1 MTETGNQFRV
11 VLRGYDPAQVDR
23 RMSELG
29 EAAGETHV
37 QVEQLTARVRQL
49 EQERDRALER
59 AASNTVVVEQ
69 AEEKPADFTHLGERV
84 GQILTLAEEEAEEI
98 RSRASAELDA
108 ERQSISDNAARVR
121 TEADRYA
128 TERRSEADTEA
139 ARLLEDAR
147 RAADERIDAADRDA
161 AARLQEAEA
170 VYEDQR
176 ARAAQAATDFETTL
190 AARRTA
196 AEQEFKQ
203 RMSDT
208 ERRLEEAEKFLGDA
222 RAEAEATGNDA
233 AREAR
238 RIVSEAEQQAS
249 QIVSDAKSTA
259 ARVRSDSERE
269 LAAATQRR
277 DSINAQLANVR
288 QMLATL
294 TGVAPSNV
302 LDAFAEVGEG
312 AQDGAVDG
320 NGADSDPGAMVPEQ
334 KTAYDEQTDVSAAE
348 ERSDG
353 ESASEASAKSDEA
366 GSDEK
371 SDFQPAR

>member
-37 QVEQLTARVRQL
+37 QVEQLTGRVRQL

-59 AASNTVVVEQ
+59 AAANTGSVEPV
-69 AEEKPADFTHLGERV
+69 EEKPADFNHLGERV
-84 GQILTLAEEEAEEI
+84 GQILTLAEEEADEI
-98 RSRASAELDA
+98 RTRAAAELDA
-108 ERQSISDNAARVR
+108 ERQAIAENGARVR
-121 TEADRYA
+121 SEADRYA

-139 ARLLEDAR
+139 ARILEDAR
-147 RAADERIDAADRDA
+147 RTADERLDAADRDA

-176 ARAAQAATDFETTL
+176 ARAAKAATDFETTL

-203 RMSDT
+203 RMGDT
-208 ERRLEEAEKFLGDA
+208 EKRLEEAEKFLESA
-222 RAEAEATGNDA
+222 RSEAETTTDEAL
-233 AREAR
+233 REAR
-238 RIVSEAEQQAS
+238 RIVSESEQQAA
-249 QIVSDAKSTA
+249 QIVNDAKSTA

-294 TGVAPSNV
+294 TGVSPSNV
-302 LDAFAEVGEG
+302 LDAFEG
-312 AQDGAVDG
+312 GSAAQDGAVE
-320 NGADSDPGAMVPEQ
+320 GADEAEAGGPVPAQ
-334 KTAYDEQTDVSAAE
+334 QAP
-348 ERSDG
+348 
-353 ESASEASAKSDEA
+353 SDETAIEGAGLDADAGNSSPGSAEAA
-366 GSDEK
+366 GSDEESK
-371 SDFQPAR
+371 LQPAK